1 MCKAL
6 IVLIV
11 STALTSCAYKHD
23 IKVSQQNIE
32 KPALEFSK
40 ELLENPQIIMEDKC
54 YLMNSPKT
62 PVICMLP
69 SEYDK
74 ETRNYRIML
83 NILKQYQISDKYY
96 NRIK

>member
-1 MCKAL
+1 MYKTIITIAAL
-6 IVLIV
+6 A
-11 STALTSCAYKHD
+11 ALSSCAYKHD

-40 ELLENPQIIMEDKC
+40 ELLEKPAIITEDRC

-83 NILKQYQISDKYY
+83 DILKQYQISDKYY
-96 NRIK
+96 NGIK